1 MFSNIWEI
9 FLRIQLEVKKYK
21 PSIRGQAKASNPQT
35 KNADNLCWETQFW
48 SECSPKMKTPGPQSS
63 STWYSHSLAGLELNW
78 PTETTLGLAR
88 LLPGDTGQVAT
99 QVHKLTS
106 NKRDGWQC
114 HPHSEA
120 VTSAYVS
127 LVDVTSKINQSS
139 SCKEEHDTGIRQR
152 IKLFPPVLLPS
163 EEERREGSVPQ

>member
-9 FLRIQLEVKKYK
+9 FLRIQLEVKKYR
-21 PSIRGQAKASNPQT
+21 PSIKVRQKQVI
-35 KNADNLCWETQFW
+35 
-48 SECSPKMKTPGPQSS
+48 PKQRMLITCVGKHSFHLSALLKWRPLVPQSS
-63 STWYSHSLAGLELNW
+63 STWYSHPLAGLELNW

-106 NKRDGWQC
+106 NKRDGRQC
-114 HPHSEA
+114 RPHSEA

-127 LVDVTSKINQSS
+127 LIDVTSKINQSS
-139 SCKEEHDTGIRQR
+139 SCKEEHATGRKQR
-152 IKLFPPVLLPS
+152 INLFPPVLLPS